1 MSKKHDVQQFI
12 TWAEALEYEIKGSRL
27 VVLAARLNWH
37 WFHRWVS
44 TYMVNR
50 TTRRYNQYA
59 AMKSKKPLLMPKK

>member
-1 MSKKHDVQQFI
+1 MSKKHDIQQFI

-27 VVLAARLNWH
+27 VVLAARLNWQ

-44 TYMVNR
+44 SYMVAR

-59 AMKSKKPLLMPKK
+59 SMKSKLPPKMPSK

>member
-1 MSKKHDVQQFI
+1 MSKKHDPQQFI

-27 VVLAARLNWH
+27 VVLAARLNWK

-44 TYMVNR
+44 THLMRR

-59 AMKSKKPLLMPKK
+59 AMKSRIPILMPK